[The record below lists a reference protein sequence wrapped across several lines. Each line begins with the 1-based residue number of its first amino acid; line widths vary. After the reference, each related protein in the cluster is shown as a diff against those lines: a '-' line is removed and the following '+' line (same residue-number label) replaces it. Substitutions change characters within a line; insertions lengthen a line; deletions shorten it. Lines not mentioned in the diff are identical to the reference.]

1 LLLNFKVLL
10 GLVRL
15 VLVRRLLLLQSILAL

>member
-15 VLVRRLLLLQSILAL
+15 VLVRRRLLLQSILAL

>member
-15 VLVRRLLLLQSILAL
+15 GLVRRLLLLPRILLL